1 VGVVLVLVDLA
12 ILGDTLPGH
21 GTLANA
27 NVALGVDGGGL
38 AAEVPNDCEIT
49 N

>member
-1 VGVVLVLVDLA
+1 MGVILVLVDLA
-12 ILGDTLPGH
+12 ILGDILPGH

-27 NVALGVDGGGL
+27 DVALGVDGGGL
-38 AAEVPNDCEIT
+38 AAEVPKDREIT